1 MLICETCD
9 RKFVN
14 RLALNSHLRSQI
26 HQGTSKKQ
34 RVARPQCDKTF
45 SCRQN
50 VNRHTRE
57 IHDYVGHKSVKQCSL
72 CPFKTKFIL
81 QLSLHFKKVH
91 NQYIHRIC
99 CYCIT
104 AFEDTESLYSQQEE
118 MHGLPR
124 PITALKDG
132 DKQHTTTAINGS
144 LKVYTMMGTEEED
157 LFEFMMD
164 KKEEINNI
172 LIQNTVR
179 NSQEVQFCA
188 TVQLEKPIPD
198 DDGLKIF
205 VRSNTQPVY
214 KEGLKDEEYLE
225 MLEKMLGILYTF
237 TASGSGWMVV
247 KIVQLEIR
255 VVLFT
260 PMTGSS
266 YIALPHQLQSS
277 NSLLNIRNHGDHN
290 CFMYCFTAA
299 WHRKHGPALTPP
311 GQHPRIKRTDPRTYS
326 NANPVAHQPRGEFDM
341 LMGLG
346 QIPLFEEINRCR
358 INIFQ

>member
-34 RVARPQCDKTF
+34 RVACPQCDKTF

-81 QLSLHFKKVH
+81 QMSLHFKRVH
-91 NQYIHRIC
+91 KQLIHRVC
-99 CYCIT
+99 SYCIT
-104 AFEDTESLYSQQEE
+104 AFESSESLYIHHEE
-118 MHGLPR
+118 VHGLPR
-124 PITALKDG
+124 PIKAKESDG
-132 DKQHTTTAINGS
+132 KKPTTTAINGS
-144 LKVYTMMGTEEED
+144 LKVYTILGNEDED

-164 KKEEINNI
+164 KKSEINSII
-172 LIQNTVR
+172 LLNTIR
-179 NSQEVQFCA
+179 NSQKVQFCA
-188 TVQLEKPIPD
+188 TIELEKPIQD
-198 DDGLKIF
+198 EEGMKIF

-214 KEGLKDEEYLE
+214 KEGLKEEEYLD
-225 MLEKMLGILYTF
+225 MVEKMLTILYTF
-237 TASGSGWMVV
+237 TASGSGWIVV
-247 KIVQLEIR
+247 KIHQLEIR
-255 VVLFT
+255 VALFA

-277 NSLLNIRNHGDHN
+277 NSLLNIRNHEDHN

-299 WHRKHGPALTPP
+299 WHRKYGPALTPP

-341 LMGLG
+341 PMGLG
-346 QIPLFEEINRCR
+346 QIPRFEEINRCR